1 VGSSGVTDSD
11 RVASEDACAEV
22 AGGSMYGEWPAAADG
37 SSTTVV
43 VRVGARESGSGI
55 DGRVVGGGVARW
67 IG

>member
-1 VGSSGVTDSD
+1 MSLVRMALRQAALKVRLALPMS
-11 RVASEDACAEV
+11 RVSL
-22 AGGSMYGEWPAAADG
+22 WPP
-37 SSTTVV
+37 STTVV